1 MCPSPPSAVKAS
13 ARSERAKASSAG
25 PSRCSNPPVR
35 PATDRYPRS
44 AMVRI
49 RDTLLRDTVELTT
62 REPGKLSMYVCGPTV
77 YDVPHVGH
85 GRTALAFDM
94 MRRYLEWTGLDVTYV
109 SNVTDVDDRII
120 ARAAERGRTE
130 PELAA
135 EFEGAYFEQ
144 LARLGIAP
152 PDHTPHA
159 TQYIESMQAL
169 ISALVDVGHA
179 YVVDGQGVYF
189 DVDRFPGYGALPHRT
204 LEELRESAGAR
215 VDVDEQKR
223 SPMDFALWKAAKPGE
238 PRWDSPWGPGRP
250 GWHIECS
257 AMSLDLLG
265 DGFDL
270 HGGGDDLAFP
280 HHENER
286 AQAEAAGHPFAR
298 HWVHSGMVL
307 VGGEKMSKS
316 LGNFTT
322 LRDALDAWGPLAF
335 RLAVLQSHYRR
346 AVDLGAKELEAAAK
360 GVERLEALAR
370 AATAAGLD
378 AYGMTLDAPS
388 VERFRAAMDE
398 DFNSPGAVAVV
409 FEVVRDANRALD
421 AGDRDRA
428 GALVATVRELLGV
441 LGLAFGERGA
451 DVGADTEV
459 DALVRERDDARAARD
474 FARADALRDD
484 LTARGIKLEDTPS
497 GTVWHR

>member
-1 MCPSPPSAVKAS
+1 MI
-13 ARSERAKASSAG
+13 
-25 PSRCSNPPVR
+25 
-35 PATDRYPRS
+35 
-44 AMVRI
+44 RI

-62 REPGKLSMYVCGPTV
+62 REPGKVSMYVCGPTV

-85 GRTALAFDM
+85 GRTALVFDM
-94 MRRYLEWTGLDVTYV
+94 MRRYLEWAGLEVTYV
-109 SNVTDVDDRII
+109 SNVTDVEDKII
-120 ARAAERGRTE
+120 ARAAERGTTE
-130 PELAA
+130 PELAR
-135 EFEGAYFEQ
+135 EFEDAYFAQ
-144 LARLGIAP
+144 LARLGVRPADQI
-152 PDHTPHA
+152 PHA
-159 TQYIESMQAL
+159 TAYIERMQEL
-169 ISALVDVGHA
+169 VSALVDRGHA

-215 VDVDEQKR
+215 VDVDEAKR

-238 PRWDSPWGPGRP
+238 PAWDSPWGPGRP

-257 AMSLDLLG
+257 AMALDLLG

-322 LRDALDAWGPLAF
+322 LGDALDAYGPAAF

-346 AVDLGAKELEAAAK
+346 AVDLGPQELEAAGK
-360 GVERLEALAR
+360 GVERLESLAR
-370 AATAAGLD
+370 AAAAAGIDTGLTSPD
-378 AYGMTLDAPS
+378 GVY
-388 VERFRAAMDE
+388 VERFGVAMDD
-398 DFNSPGAVAVV
+398 DFNTPGAVAVV
-409 FEVVRDANRALD
+409 FEAVRDANRALD
-421 AGDRDRA
+421 AGDGERA
-428 GALVATVRELLGV
+428 SALVATVRELTGV
-441 LGLAFGERGA
+441 LGLTFGGEAEDG
-451 DVGADTEV
+451 DDEI
-459 DALVRERDDARAARD
+459 DALVRARDDARAARD
-474 FARADALRDD
+474 FARADELRDE
-484 LTARGIKLEDTPS
+484 LAALGIKLEDTPG
-497 GTVWHR
+497 GTIWRR